1 MGEFTV
7 ETKFAFQTLT
17 QSQLSLNVFQILLY
31 PIENQDV
38 AKAVTSNQVD
48 NLKEDSK
55 VYKYGF
61 SIIPTENLDLLELN

>member
-1 MGEFTV
+1 MY
-7 ETKFAFQTLT
+7 
-17 QSQLSLNVFQILLY
+17 FQIHLY

-38 AKAVTSNQVD
+38 AKAVTSNQVG

-61 SIIPTENLDLLELN
+61 SIIPT

>member
-61 SIIPTENLDLLELN
+61 SIIPT